1 MPAPGHSSDP
11 DRTTPTGRPG
21 TVPPPTPPLPPGPGE
36 PSGEPAWGEPAGG
49 HRSPDDLPEPPHRAR
64 RRRARARRAG
74 CGCGLAAGIVALLAA
89 VALVGGIV
97 WLRSNEYI
105 QPTPFEPRCRFDAAG
120 NSTVLDLEQA
130 HYAGIIVG
138 RAVAKGLPPRAGSIA
153 MATAYQESGIRN
165 LDYGDRDSVGLFQQR
180 PSQGWGTQ
188 AQILDPYYA
197 TDAFYAALVKVNGWE
212 TADITTVAQAVQK
225 SGHPEAYRKHEQ
237 NARVIASVLSGQ
249 TTAGVTCGFSTP
261 SAADPTGLATS
272 MRKAL
277 GVTAKVSQD
286 GSTLTATAGSADL
299 AWAIGAHAVV
309 NASSTGVS
317 SVQVGDQEWRWAA
330 GQLPAWTTV
339 TSAGARTVT
348 VTFRTPTASGSATP
362 GA

>member
-1 MPAPGHSSDP
+1 MSAPGHPSDP
-11 DRTTPTGRPG
+11 DRTTPLDRPG
-21 TVPPPTPPLPPGPGE
+21 AVPP
-36 PSGEPAWGEPAGG
+36 
-49 HRSPDDLPEPPHRAR
+49 
-64 RRRARARRAG
+64 RRARTRRAG
-74 CGCGLAAGIVALLAA
+74 CGCGLAAAIVVLLLALG
-89 VALVGGIV
+89 LVGGIV
-97 WLRSNEYI
+97 WLRANEYI
-105 QPTPFEPRCRFDAAG
+105 QPTPFESRCRFDAGG

-138 RAVAKGLPPRAGSIA
+138 RAVAKGMPPRAGSIA

-188 AQILDPYYA
+188 AEILDPYHA
-197 TDAFYAALVKVNGWE
+197 TDAFYAALVKVDGWE
-212 TADITTVAQAVQK
+212 TADITTVAQSVQK

-249 TTAGVTCGFSTP
+249 TAAGVTCGYSTP
-261 SAADPTGLATS
+261 SAADASGLAAS
-272 MRKAL
+272 LRASL
-277 GVTAKVSQD
+277 GVTAKVSAD
-286 GSTLTATAGSADL
+286 GSTLTATASSTDL

-317 SVQVGDQEWRWAA
+317 SVRVGDQEWRWAA

-339 TSAGARTVT
+339 TSADTRTVT
-348 VTFRTPTASGSATP
+348 VTFRTATASATP
-362 GA
+362 GT